1 MSFDAVL
8 TTTIHVPTF
17 FEGVC
22 ENAREHGHEN
32 IRFYVIGDHK
42 TPAGAGEFCASM
54 QKKFGL
60 EFRYYDVPA
69 QIEIVKG
76 LPGAERI
83 LPYNWGGRK
92 MLANILAYRDGAE
105 RLIMLDDDN
114 FMTGSDFF
122 GHYDVVGR
130 ESDTQVISSDS
141 GWFNIYQGVVEEKS
155 LPIFPRGYPWSERF
169 GEDKS
174 WNVEAGRG
182 TIAALNGFVLG
193 DPDIDAIS
201 RLFWPIRVSAMQ
213 PNFAPGFALAPGT
226 WSSWNNQNTALS
238 RAAAPAYFTPP
249 VVGRNSDIWSAF
261 VLCKLAAHF
270 DEMVAFGEP
279 LVEQVRNP
287 HNLWVDL
294 EDELP
299 NNKAN
304 EYFLN
309 IMRSAKL
316 IGDDYLAVLA
326 SLIDSALV
334 SVAESDEI
342 PEDARRE
349 ISGYF
354 EEYRIW
360 HGIMDSIQ

>member
-22 ENAREHGHEN
+22 ANARDHGHEN

-54 QKKFGL
+54 EKKFGL
-60 EFRYYDVPA
+60 EFQYYDVPQQVA
-69 QIEIVKG
+69 VVEKI
-76 LPGAERI
+76 PGAERI

-122 GHYDVVGR
+122 GGYGAVGR
-130 ESDTQVISSDS
+130 ESELNLVSSES
-141 GWFNIYQGVVEEKS
+141 GWFNIYRGVVEEKA
-155 LPIFPRGYPWSERF
+155 LPIYPRGYPWSKRF
-169 GEDKS
+169 GADEDWRMKP
-174 WNVEAGRG
+174 ARG
-182 TIAALNGFVLG
+182 TVAALNGFVLG
-193 DPDIDAIS
+193 DPDIDAIT
-201 RLFWPIRVSAMQ
+201 RLFSPIRVQAMAAE
-213 PNFAPGFALAPGT
+213 FAPGFALAPGT

-249 VVGRNSDIWSAF
+249 AAGRNSDIWAAF
-261 VLCKLAAHF
+261 VICKLSAHF
-270 DEMVAFGEP
+270 DELVAFGEP

-287 HNLWVDL
+287 HNLWRDL

-304 EYFLN
+304 EYFLD
-309 IMRSAKL
+309 ILRTAELS
-316 IGDDYLAVLA
+316 GEDYLAALA
-326 SLIDSALV
+326 SLIEHAL
-334 SVAESDEI
+334 AGTEAGGNMPDN
-342 PEDARRE
+342 ARRE
-349 ISGYF
+349 LAGFF
-354 EEYRIW
+354 EEYQIW
-360 HGIMDSIQ
+360 HGIMAALS